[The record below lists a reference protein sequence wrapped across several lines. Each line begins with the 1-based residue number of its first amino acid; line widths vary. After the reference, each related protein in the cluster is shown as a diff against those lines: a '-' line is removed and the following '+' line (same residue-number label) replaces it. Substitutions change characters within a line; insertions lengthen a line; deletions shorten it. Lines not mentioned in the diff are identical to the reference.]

1 MEVVTK
7 RNITFLDKTEI
18 MSSLLR
24 LKQQQKDFLKSISNS
39 YITLSFLFVWNWNDE
54 HIDTQP

>member
-7 RNITFLDKTEI
+7 RNITCLHNTEI

-24 LKQQQKDFLKSISNS
+24 LKLQQKDFLKSISNLH
-39 YITLSFLFVWNWNDE
+39 TLSFGIEMMNTY
-54 HIDTQP
+54 IDTQP